1 MNHPLRLS
9 SYTIS
14 VKLENEQDKYMLIHG
29 YTGSIDVVSEKLF
42 RRIKDPS
49 PDDFSDELY
58 QSLLNRGYITT
69 KTKEEEYEYVARI
82 AKALTRGSKMLYSV
96 FTWVVTYNCN
106 FRCPYCFEGR
116 EKKDSCHK
124 IAFTKEQVDI
134 AYAAMELIQPR
145 KELRK
150 KTITLYGGEPLL
162 AENRDVVFYIVEEG
176 KQRGYN
182 FMAVTNGYE
191 LEYFTDLF
199 SSDGIYK
206 LQITVDGPKTI
217 HDQRRI
223 HYKDHDTFDKILSN
237 IQLALDKGIEVVVRT
252 NVDHKNIHLFTE
264 LKHLFEDK
272 GYYTYPKF
280 DYYYSILRDNEH
292 INDSER
298 DDINFLS
305 PNSYFE
311 KSDNDNCQLK
321 NNDLYQLIHNAIV
334 KKQPIQF
341 RSVSC
346 AAQVNGYLLDPV
358 GNIYPCLETIGDEKY
373 IEGKYSNLGINWN
386 EKVVSIWKEI
396 DVSQRKNCSYCKYAL
411 LCGGGCPYHYILGN
425 NIQCPLFK
433 KSLNRIINAAYAEY
447 KYNL

>member
-9 SYTIS
+9 SYTIP

-49 PDDFSDELY
+49 PDDFSDDLY

-82 AKALTRGSKMLYSV
+82 ARALTRGSKMLYSV

-124 IAFTKEQVDI
+124 IAFTKEQVDV

-206 LQITVDGPKTI
+206 LQITVDGPKNI

-280 DYYYSILRDNEH
+280 DYYYSILDDNEH
-292 INDSER
+292 IEISER
-298 DDINFLS
+298 KDIEFISPCSFL
-305 PNSYFE
+305 E
-311 KSDNDNCQLK
+311 KIDKQDSQLK
-321 NNDLYQLIHNAIV
+321 NYDIYKLIQSAMI
-334 KKQPIQF
+334 KKKPIAF

-346 AAQVNGYLLDPV
+346 AAQVNGFVFDSNGY
-358 GNIYPCLETIGDEKY
+358 IYPCWETIGDEKY
-373 IEGKYSNLGINWN
+373 IEGKYSNKEIIWN
-386 EKVVSIWKEI
+386 KRVLSMWKEI
-396 DVSQRKNCSYCKYAL
+396 DVSQRIKCSHCKFAL
-411 LCGGGCPYHYILGN
+411 LCGGGCPYHYLLDKDLN
-425 NIQCPLFK
+425 CALFRK
-433 KSLNRIINAAYAEY
+433 TFSMIVNSVYSDIIN
-447 KYNL
+447 N